1 MNNESAKLFI
11 RVQPNAKENKLD
23 GFKEGILHIRIA
35 APPVEGKANE
45 AVIKFLSKQLGVS
58 KSKLSIERGLTGRT
72 KTILIFGMSRG
83 EVEKRLWELSQ

>member
-1 MNNESAKLFI
+1 MNKESAKLVL
-11 RVQPNAKENKLD
+11 RVQPNAKENRLV
-23 GFKEGILHIRIA
+23 GFKEGILHVRIA
-35 APPVEGKANE
+35 APPVDGKANE
-45 AVIKFLSKQLGVS
+45 AVIKLLSKQLRVS

>member
-1 MNNESAKLFI
+1 MNKESAKLVL
-11 RVQPNAKENKLD
+11 RVQPNAKENRLV
-23 GFKEGILHIRIA
+23 GFKEGILHVRIA

-72 KTILIFGMSRG
+72 KTILIFGMNRG
-83 EVEKRLWELSQ
+83 HV